1 MLNNPPGFRSFMM
14 GDQCPEMDTPY
25 NWVDTEAQ
33 LEHLASLLGEEKA
46 FAVDTEQHSVRSFL
60 GYTALMQVIT
70 GRCILFFISLLFL
83 NIELSISDLYQEGRL
98 FDRHNCIA

>member
-1 MLNNPPGFRSFMM
+1 ML
-14 GDQCPEMDTPY
+14 GDQCPEMNTPY

-33 LEHLASLLGEEKA
+33 LEHLARLLTEEKA

-70 GRCILFFISLLFL
+70 GRCTQ
-83 NIELSISDLYQEGRL
+83 LSILYKFAIFFNVEL
-98 FDRHNCIA
+98 FYFRSLPRRRII